1 VPIGRTF
8 SDQASNEKLPDANI
22 KNPILGQILVKLFES
37 FSIEAKPTS
46 SNPAVITA
54 NQAMYKFYQKR
65 EESPYKPETFD
76 SRSKRANAHVVA
88 HKDLQGSA

>member
-1 VPIGRTF
+1 LGKINKAVVLNF
-8 SDQASNEKLPDANI
+8 NI
-22 KNPILGQILVKLFES
+22 YEHDGYVNK
-37 FSIEAKPTS
+37 
-46 SNPAVITA
+46 
-54 NQAMYKFYQKR
+54 